1 MPALRRLDLRGGF
14 TPNTRG
20 EPYDDLGSEWLIAAS
35 DVIQAE
41 GTGVAKVDLT

>member
-1 MPALRRLDLRGGF
+1 MPVLRRLDLRGGF

-20 EPYDDLGSEWLIAAS
+20 GSHDDLGSEWLIAAR

-41 GTGVAKVDLT
+41 GTGVAKVDRA